1 MFSCN
6 ARQDLNESVAYATIT
21 DRVELAA
28 RTPVEM
34 YGNTA
39 HGCWETTVES
49 EQRKK
54 THVY

>member
-1 MFSCN
+1 M
-6 ARQDLNESVAYATIT
+6 VT

-28 RTPVEM
+28 LVRTRVDV

-39 HGCWETTVES
+39 RCETTDES

-54 THVY
+54 TVDMYVLL